1 MPDGVAASFEARGLV
16 ATAAGGL
23 TGVTTL
29 VELSHLI
36 ASPPGEIKIVRKPGR
51 RSAVSSVTCAGD
63 ESVARQSDLASERRG
78 VTIKA

>member
-1 MPDGVAASFEARGLV
+1 MMPDGVAASFEARGLV

-36 ASPPGEIKIVRKPGR
+36 ASRRVRL
-51 RSAVSSVTCAGD
+51 RSY
-63 ESVARQSDLASERRG
+63 ESLDGGPLYRV
-78 VTIKA
+78 